1 MIYHSK
7 EVRGTAP
14 WIAAIHDRARGM
26 VAEGSPPL
34 TLRAPAHQ
42 AVDMVH
48 VLANLTRQE
57 IGAIAAR
64 ATALVVVAA
73 TEQHGPHLEVRVDA
87 LLGTRVAEAAIERL
101 ADDIDVVL
109 CPTLPFGASHH
120 HLIYPGAL
128 SLSTDTLLRVL
139 HDLGESLVASGF
151 RRIYFLGSHG
161 GNDEVV
167 RLAAR
172 ELALRHDVLAGAA
185 SYWTLAWP
193 AILADGSAFELGRVP
208 GHAGGF
214 ETSLMLALAPD
225 GVRLGEMPPRRDVGR
240 GGAVNE
246 DPTAA
251 GLVHRHRSWAMID
264 GYSDDARDADG
275 EAGRKVFDLISR
287 EVADALTRFHRA
299 FVESA
304 PA

>member
-1 MIYHSK
+1 
-7 EVRGTAP
+7 
-14 WIAAIHDRARGM
+14 M
-26 VAEGSPPL
+26 V
-34 TLRAPAHQ
+34 Q
-42 AVDMVH
+42 VF
-48 VLANLTRQE
+48 ANLTRQE
-57 IGAIAAR
+57 IGAIAPR

-73 TEQHGPHLEVRVDA
+73 TEQHGPHLEVRVDT
-87 LLGTRVAEAAIERL
+87 LLGTRVAEAAAERL
-101 ADDIDVVL
+101 AGEIDVVL

-120 HLIYPGAL
+120 HLAFPGAL

-151 RRIYFLGSHG
+151 RRVYFLGSHG

-193 AILADGSAFELGRVP
+193 AIVADGSAFVLGRVP

-225 GVRLGEMPPRRDVGR
+225 GVRLRDLPAHRNAGR
-240 GGAVNE
+240 DGGANE
-246 DPTAA
+246 DPTAV
-251 GLVHRHRSWAMID
+251 GLVHRHGSWAAID
-264 GYSDDARDADG
+264 GYSDDARDADA
-275 EAGRKVFDLISR
+275 EAGRRVFDLIVR
-287 EVADALTRFHRA
+287 EVADALARFHRG
-299 FVESA
+299 FVEA
-304 PA
+304 T

>member
-1 MIYHSK
+1 
-7 EVRGTAP
+7 
-14 WIAAIHDRARGM
+14 
-26 VAEGSPPL
+26 
-34 TLRAPAHQ
+34 
-42 AVDMVH
+42 MVH

-57 IGAIAAR
+57 IGAIAPQ

-73 TEQHGPHLEVRVDA
+73 TEQHGPHLEVRVDTV
-87 LLGTRVAEAAIERL
+87 LGTRVAEAAAELL
-101 ADDIDVVL
+101 ADEVEVVL
-109 CPTLPFGASHH
+109 CPVLPFGASHH

-139 HDLGESLVASGF
+139 HDLGDSLVASGF

-172 ELALRHDVLAGAA
+172 ELALRHDVIAGAA

-214 ETSLMLALAPD
+214 ETSLMLALAPE
-225 GVRLGEMPPRRDVGR
+225 GVRVGAMPGRREAGR
-240 GGAVNE
+240 SGPTNE

-251 GLVHRHRSWAMID
+251 GLVHRHGSWATID
-264 GYSDDARDADG
+264 GYSDDARDADAEG
-275 EAGRKVFDLISR
+275 GRRVFDLISR
-287 EVADALTRFHRA
+287 EVADALARFHRG
-299 FVESA
+299 FVPTTSA
-304 PA
+304 

>member
-1 MIYHSK
+1 
-7 EVRGTAP
+7 
-14 WIAAIHDRARGM
+14 
-26 VAEGSPPL
+26 
-34 TLRAPAHQ
+34 
-42 AVDMVH
+42 MVH
-48 VLANLTRQE
+48 VLAHLTRQE
-57 IGAIAAR
+57 IGAIAPT

-73 TEQHGPHLEVRVDA
+73 TEQHGPHLDVRVDTV
-87 LLGTRVAEAAIERL
+87 LGTRVAESAAERL
-101 ADDIDVVL
+101 PGDIDIVL

-120 HLIYPGAL
+120 HLAFPGAM

-172 ELALRHDVLAGAA
+172 ELALRNDVIAGAA

-193 AILADGSAFELGRVP
+193 ALVADGSAFALGRVP

-214 ETSLMLALAPD
+214 ETSLMLALAAD
-225 GVRLGEMPPRRDVGR
+225 GVRLDERPVPRSLGR
-240 GGAVNE
+240 GGAPNE

-251 GLVHRHRSWAMID
+251 GLVHRHGSWSAID
-264 GYSDDARDADG
+264 GYSDDARDADAD
-275 EAGRKVFDLISR
+275 AGRRVFDLIAR
-287 EVADALTRFHRA
+287 EVADALAAFHRSFA
-299 FVESA
+299 ERL
-304 PA
+304 